1 MNQSLLSRLNEL
13 KGMKRE
19 VETHLAIYWPIK
31 NKTALKLIMLD
42 NEMDFI
48 KEALGIEDGKS

>member
-1 MNQSLLSRLNEL
+1 MNQSLKARLNEL
-13 KGMKRE
+13 IGQRRE

-42 NEMDFI
+42 NEIDFI